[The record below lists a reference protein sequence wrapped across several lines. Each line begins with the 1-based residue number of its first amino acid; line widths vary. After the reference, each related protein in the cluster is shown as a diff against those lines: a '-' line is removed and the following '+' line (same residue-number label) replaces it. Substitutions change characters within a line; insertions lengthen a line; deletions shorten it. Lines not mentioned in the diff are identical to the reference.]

1 DLRDRHRDFRR
12 SQKEIGQAAAKLTRR
27 AVIVGGRVLNVRE
40 ATSRKSED
48 KRSDDEVFHK
58 MPLTTKQNLSGQSN
72 ISFSI
77 LSLGPV
83 LRHNHRD
90 GNGNGKD
97 EHDDSERQQS
107 RERKIMR
114 HNHFDS
120 NKGEHERE
128 AGFQIN
134 EPIHQVREQE
144 IERAQT
150 KNGADVRRINNK
162 RVLSDR
168 KNGRDR
174 IDRENEVHHVDDDE
188 DKRERRQHPAVVDLG
203 GEVLS
208 VKFVGHVNGAPDEAH
223 D

>member
-1 DLRDRHRDFRR
+1 MSAKQLRARPTR
-12 SQKEIGQAAAKLTRR
+12 SP
-27 AVIVGGRVLNVRE
+27 
-40 ATSRKSED
+40 ATTSFFITCLKQ
-48 KRSDDEVFHK
+48 
-58 MPLTTKQNLSGQSN
+58 TKQ
-72 ISFSI
+72 I
-77 LSLGPV
+77 LSAESNTSFLILLPAPV

-90 GNGNGKD
+90 RNGNGKD

-120 NKGEHERE
+120 NKREHERE

-134 EPIHQVREQE
+134 EPIYQVREQE

-174 IDRENEVHHVDDDE
+174 IDRENEVH
-188 DKRERRQHPAVVDLG
+188 
-203 GEVLS
+203 
-208 VKFVGHVNGAPDEAH
+208 
-223 D
+223 